1 MGLKEMEVELE
12 KHVWTKNPKNTDSD
26 GLCCPAT
33 TKRSDHRSLGLNNS
47 LKNDFKNG
55 LIKYGVILK

>member
-1 MGLKEMEVELE
+1 MGLKEMEVESE
-12 KHVWTKNPKNTDSD
+12 KHVWTKNPRNTDSD
-26 GLCCPAT
+26 GLCCSAT
-33 TKRSDHRSLGLNNS
+33 TKRSDHRSLNNS